1 MYLKE
6 QKQSI
11 NNLLFV
17 WEILNIKKKKH
28 PAERSRSN
36 WKSLEAPGLVIHY

>member
-17 WEILNIKKKKH
+17 WEILNIKKKKNIQQKG
-28 PAERSRSN
+28 PEVTESP
-36 WKSLEAPGLVIHY
+36 WQPQV